1 MSGLMLLMEEYVHLR
16 RALGVKFWKEEGALR
31 RYVEFVE
38 ASGSEFLR
46 PEIFHEWRRGIAEL
60 KTSTVRSYIA
70 SIRPFTIWA
79 NTREPRHVLPANWM
93 VPRNR
98 NRPRPHIFTDEEIA
112 RLLAVSRTMPS
123 LNGMARKTYPV
134 LWSLLLV
141 TGMRISEAL
150 ALRLS
155 SIDFKKGTVLVPA
168 GKGGYDRMLPL
179 DTTTLSELRRFIRD
193 RDMALSSHPP
203 WLFTGETGER
213 LHSQQARW
221 HFARLCRDCGIRASD
236 ERVRIGRGPRIHDI
250 RHTFAVRTL
259 INVYKQGLTPD
270 QELLSL
276 VNFMGH
282 RKLENTFWYL
292 EAAPELLEL
301 ASKRFQTYIKKKIK
315 I

>member
-1 MSGLMLLMEEYVHLR
+1 MSGLTLLMEEYVHLR

-38 ASGSEFLR
+38 ACESEFLR
-46 PEIFHEWRRGIAEL
+46 PEIFHEWRRGISEL
-60 KTSTVRSYIA
+60 KTSTVRTYIA
-70 SIRPFTIWA
+70 AIRPFTVWA
-79 NTREPRHVLPANWM
+79 NARDPRHVLPANWM
-93 VPRNR
+93 VPRNP
-98 NRPRPHIFTDEEIA
+98 NRPRPHIFTDVELE
-112 RLLAVSRTMPS
+112 RLLEASRRMTS

-134 LWSLLLV
+134 LWSLLYV

-150 ALRLS
+150 ALRVD
-155 SIDFKKGTVLVPA
+155 SIDFKKGIVLVPA
-168 GKGGYDRMLPL
+168 GKGGYDRILPL
-179 DTTTLSELRRFIRD
+179 DGTTLNEIRRFVRD
-193 RDMALSSHPP
+193 RNTALNSHPP

-221 HFARLCRDCGIRASD
+221 HFARVCRSCGIRGGD
-236 ERVRIGRGPRIHDI
+236 ERVRIGKGPRIHDL

-282 RKLENTFWYL
+282 RKLEDTYWYL
-292 EAAPELLEL
+292 EAAPELMEL
-301 ASKRFQTYIKKKIK
+301 ASKRFQNYIKKKIK
-315 I
+315 L